1 MVDWRGRPLLTTRYA
16 EVLRTEV
23 DLAILP
29 PISDAPASLS
39 LSRTMPSVGDPVV
52 AIGAPEGLMN
62 TVTTGIVSAH
72 RQLPTRKL
80 LQISA
85 PVSHGSSG
93 GPVLNLEGAVVG
105 VSASILPEG
114 QNLNFAVPAVDVR
127 ALLSS
132 PAGRVELRRRA
143 SGATA
148 SSATR
153 LGEEQRW
160 VRVARNDRKTVSL
173 DKQSAVRVADRV
185 YSVWFE
191 WKFAAPQVATDGK
204 AYTRARTREAIDCGR
219 FQYAQ
224 KEIVHLD
231 AGGIAIFSRDHS
243 DAGEPRFH
251 EVMPTSLGEAKVI
264 NTCRSLDGLP

>member
-1 MVDWRGRPLLTTRYA
+1 
-16 EVLRTEV
+16 
-23 DLAILP
+23 
-29 PISDAPASLS
+29 
-39 LSRTMPSVGDPVV
+39 
-52 AIGAPEGLMN
+52 MN

-132 PAGRVELRRRA
+132 PAGRVELRRWSSR
-143 SGATA
+143 ATA

-153 LGEEQRW
+153 SGEEQRW
-160 VRVARNDRKTVSL
+160 ILVARNDRKTVSL

-224 KEIVHLD
+224 KEIVHLTRRSF
-231 AGGIAIFSRDHS
+231 GG
-243 DAGEPRFH
+243 
-251 EVMPTSLGEAKVI
+251 
-264 NTCRSLDGLP
+264 C